1 MEKLTSKNWKK
12 VFRKELS
19 FYLGDWDV
27 SNYPKLKRVKNQ
39 ALENIF
45 IVFIE
50 RLLNAIEIERHHEE
64 IEKLIK
70 DKRSIK

>member
-1 MEKLTSKNWKK
+1 MEKLTSENWKK

-39 ALENIF
+39 ALENLI

-50 RLLNAIEIERHHEE
+50 RLLNAIELER
-64 IEKLIK
+64 IQKEKG
-70 DKRSIK
+70 R

>member
-1 MEKLTSKNWKK
+1 MEKLTSKNWKE

-39 ALENIF
+39 ALENLI
-45 IVFIE
+45 IGFIE
-50 RLLNAIEIERHHEE
+50 QLLIAIEL
-64 IEKLIK
+64 EKLQNK
-70 DKRSIK
+70 KRSIK